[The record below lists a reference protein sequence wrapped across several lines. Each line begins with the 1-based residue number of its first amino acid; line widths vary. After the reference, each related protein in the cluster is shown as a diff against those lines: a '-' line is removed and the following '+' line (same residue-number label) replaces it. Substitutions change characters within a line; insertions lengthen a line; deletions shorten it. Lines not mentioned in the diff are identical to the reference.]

1 MLKKDAM
8 DDEELIS
15 ERQCEKSENSL
26 KICFN
31 PHTLKQKS

>member
-1 MLKKDAM
+1 M
-8 DDEELIS
+8 DDEDLRS
-15 ERQCEKSENSL
+15 EEQYEKSENSL

>member
-8 DDEELIS
+8 DDEES
-15 ERQCEKSENSL
+15 TFERQCEKSENSL

-31 PHTLKQKS
+31 PQILKQKS